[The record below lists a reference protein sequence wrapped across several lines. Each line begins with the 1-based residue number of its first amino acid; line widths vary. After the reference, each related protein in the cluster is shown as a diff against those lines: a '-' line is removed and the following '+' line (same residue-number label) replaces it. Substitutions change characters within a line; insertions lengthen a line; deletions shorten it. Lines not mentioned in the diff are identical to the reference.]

1 MHLSFDASVKLKK
14 NDIKGYIN
22 HVFRKSDDRNLRHS
36 NKEINPDLTKNNID
50 YNLSSDGYGK
60 TFEERLNNRLK
71 DYSSL
76 TKTGK
81 VRQLRSD
88 AVLARAFVLQ
98 PSSDFFEGKTD
109 KEKSEL
115 LDKFTRDAM
124 PFLLARF
131 GGRKNLL
138 GMSGHLDET
147 NPHLQC
153 AFCMMTED
161 GRLSQKDF
169 FSGPKQL
176 AAMHRDF
183 RSYMNDRGWDFE
195 IENKHEDTKHYS
207 DSDYKRNA
215 KAIESARDEYTAR
228 KRSYNKE
235 FDDLSAEREK
245 IEHERNQL
253 AEERRLFEENQRRE
267 NEALRARKRALDE
280 EVKEEYQKARET
292 AEIDALTS
300 FRSVLMNLYEN
311 TYLAERITREFNKAI
326 NRPFLGFQPVGLGGS
341 KALEEEKKQ
350 SVNEQ
355 VKRASEGLD
364 LEL

>member
-1 MHLSFDASVKLKK
+1 MHLSFDVSTKLQR
-14 NDIKGYIN
+14 NDVKGYIN
-22 HVFRKSDDRNLRHS
+22 HVFRKSDDRDLRHS
-36 NKEINPDLTKNNID
+36 NEEIDDDRTKYNID
-50 YNLSSDGYGK
+50 FTIDGK
-60 TFEERLNNRLK
+60 SFDERLAHRLK
-71 DYSSL
+71 SYNSI

-81 VRQLRSD
+81 VRNLRSD
-88 AVLARAFVLQ
+88 AVIARGFLLQ
-98 PSSDFFEGKTD
+98 PSAEMFENKSL
-109 KEKSEL
+109 KEKKAL
-115 LDKFTRDAM
+115 MKKFTEDAL
-124 PFLLARF
+124 PFVAAEF
-131 GGRKNLL
+131 GGYVNVL
-138 GMSGHLDET
+138 GASVHLDET
-147 NPHLQC
+147 NPHLHVGVC
-153 AFCMMTED
+153 PMTED

-169 FSGPKQL
+169 FKGPRHL
-176 AAMHRDF
+176 ANMHKKF
-183 RSYMNDRGWDFE
+183 RKHMNERGWDFE
-195 IENKHEDTKHYS
+195 VENKQEDTKHYS

-355 VKRASEGLD
+355 VKRASEALD

>member
-1 MHLSFDASVKLKK
+1 MHLSFDVSTKLQR
-14 NDIKGYIN
+14 NDVKGYIN
-22 HVFRKSDDRNLRHS
+22 HVFRKTDGRNLRHK
-36 NKEINPDLTKNNID
+36 NEDIDDDRTKYNID
-50 YNLSSDGYGK
+50 FTFSDNRGNSL
-60 TFEERLNNRLK
+60 EERLENRLK
-71 DYSSL
+71 DYNSV

-81 VRQLRSD
+81 LRKLRSD
-88 AVLARAFVLQ
+88 AVLARGLLLQ
-98 PSSDFFEGKTD
+98 PSAEMFENKSIV
-109 KEKSEL
+109 EKSAL
-115 LDKFTRDAM
+115 MKKFTQDAM
-124 PFLLARF
+124 VFITSEF
-131 GGRKNLL
+131 GGFENVL
-138 GMSGHLDET
+138 GASVHLDET
-147 NPHLQC
+147 NPHLHVAIC
-153 AFCMMTED
+153 PMKD

-176 AAMHRDF
+176 AAMHKNF
-183 RSYMNDRGWDFE
+183 REHMNKRGWDFE

-215 KAIESARDEYTAR
+215 KAIESARDEYTSR
-228 KRSYNKE
+228 KRSYDKE

-245 IEHERNQL
+245 IENERNQL
-253 AEERRLFEENQRRE
+253 AEERRLFEENQRLQ
-267 NEALRARKRALDE
+267 NEALRARQSALDAK
-280 EVKEEYQKARET
+280 VKEEYQKAKET

-341 KALEEEKKQ
+341 KALEEEKNQ
-350 SVNEQ
+350 SINEQ